1 MNEKE
6 AILAAAQNDHTEI
19 VSSLLHWN
27 FSLGAEIV
35 ASITSKHHSTELS
48 LLSSIFEVII
58 YMRRKRDRERKR
70 ERETERKT

>member
-1 MNEKE
+1 MYILLYRSRRAINVKMNEKE

-35 ASITSKHHSTELS
+35 ASITSKHRSTELS
-48 LLSSIFEVII
+48 LLSSIFEV
-58 YMRRKRDRERKR
+58 M
-70 ERETERKT
+70 